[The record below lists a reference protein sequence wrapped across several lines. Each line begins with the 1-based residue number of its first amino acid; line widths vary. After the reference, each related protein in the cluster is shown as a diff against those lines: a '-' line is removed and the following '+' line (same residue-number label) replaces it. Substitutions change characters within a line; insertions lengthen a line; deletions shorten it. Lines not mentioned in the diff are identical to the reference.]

1 MQVFVATPKPPYQ
14 VGDLWTQGTSGSL
27 YRCKNARPRGDFNQ
41 NDWELATS
49 YDSKMDP
56 EYTSDEYAW
65 LFDKKNGIQ
74 LQANKNPVLTVTK
87 DGLIMD
93 GSGTFTGTIT
103 ANAGKIGAW
112 YLTSDGVL
120 ITRKKIDGVW
130 YGIGLDAR
138 DLVWDL
144 PNVAIFAAGSTLGKD
159 DQPYYWQEA
168 PFRITADGSLYATKG
183 QIGGLSISDLSGRI
197 DGAIGKNLLQGTSK
211 TVQNKQYP
219 AATFYT
225 NTQEF
230 TNDDWY
236 TVSFVATAGQATG

>member
-1 MQVFVATPKPPYQ
+1 
-14 VGDLWTQGTSGSL
+14 
-27 YRCKNARPRGDFNQ
+27 
-41 NDWELATS
+41 
-49 YDSKMDP
+49 MDP

-183 QIGGLSISDLSGRI
+183 KIGTVDISSLGMTIGNIVNINLLKDSEKLTENSSYPARTLYTIAHDFVEGEYYTISFTAKFGAADSSKGQLAIGGVWIYNSG
-197 DGAIGKNLLQGTSK
+197 G
-211 TVQNKQYP
+211 
-219 AATFYT
+219 
-225 NTQEF
+225 
-230 TNDDWY
+230 
-236 TVSFVATAGQATG
+236 